1 MELEVLLPHRAP
13 MLLLERVVAFSNDG
27 IECVVKTNDTPF
39 SRGGTIDIVVATE
52 WMAQAVGAYVGA
64 TRQAKGES
72 PRIGFIIG
80 SRRLDFHVNR
90 VALGADL
97 RVHVRPVWID
107 RGNGSFQCRVEEFG
121 SGRILAEGS
130 LTVHE
135 PES

>member
-1 MELEVLLPHRAP
+1 MELETLLPHRSP

-27 IECVVKTNDTPF
+27 IECVVKTKDTPF
-39 SRGGTIDIVVATE
+39 NHEGAIDIVVATE

-64 TRQAKGES
+64 TRREKGES
-72 PRIGFIIG
+72 PRVGFIIG

-90 VALGADL
+90 VPSDAVL
-97 RVHVRPVWID
+97 RVHARPVWID
-107 RGNGSFQCRVEEFG
+107 RGNGSFQCRVEEVD